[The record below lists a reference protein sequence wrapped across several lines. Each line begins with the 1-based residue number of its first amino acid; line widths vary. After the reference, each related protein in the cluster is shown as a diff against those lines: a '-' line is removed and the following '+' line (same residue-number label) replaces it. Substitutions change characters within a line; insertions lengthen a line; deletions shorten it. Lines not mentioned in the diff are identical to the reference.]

1 MQPLSIDKIQQWF
14 RESPIG
20 AVLGLSTISLTY
32 IGIGYMMWSLL
43 AIEIF
48 WAVVGAGVM
57 SLVVTYL
64 EHAQGRE
71 PVRPVFIISGT
82 ILLGVYLLPI
92 GLLVL
97 GIIVAVLYA
106 AKITW

>member
-1 MQPLSIDKIQQWF
+1 MQPLNIGKIQQWF

-20 AVLGLSTISLTY
+20 AILGLSTISLVY
-32 IGIGYMMWSLL
+32 MGIGYMMWNFL
-43 AIEIF
+43 AREIF

-64 EHAQGRE
+64 EHEQGRE
-71 PVRPVFIISGT
+71 PVRPVSIISGT
-82 ILLGVYLLPI
+82 ILLGVFLLPI

-97 GIIVAVLYA
+97 GIIVAVLYV
-106 AKITW
+106 AKIT